1 MANVMSYQDDSAV
14 SNWVPFILQ
23 RYGEA
28 LTTSISEMMSTTC
41 LQDCRLGPGIGISQ
55 KCLVTPQNQIIYNN

>member
-28 LTTSISEMMSTTC
+28 LTTSISEMMLTTC
-41 LQDCRLGPGIGISQ
+41 LQDCWLGPGIGISW
-55 KCLVTPQNQIIYNN
+55 KCVSTTTYQIKKY